1 MSSATCRRSSTS
13 SISSGSPGCYTR
25 SSSFSTY
32 SAAGPLDDPL
42 YGPPSPFSFVPPS
55 AMSLPSSP
63 ATSRPASPRS
73 LSNSRKTSIPRRE
86 SASASLSA
94 FARLNLG
101 RRPSVAERAEMA
113 ELTGLNCSE
122 GNFDSQNSEEF
133 SRVVKQILDFS
144 VIRTE
149 RGSKFSDRRRR
160 STSHAATDEL
170 PVGFKSG
177 WGWRISES
185 DGRITSQER
194 NESRS
199 TSRSRAPTRRN
210 ARCCCE
216 SASCGGE
223 RSRCGVLRC
232 RERSLSPTST

>member
-1 MSSATCRRSSTS
+1 MASATCRRSSTS
-13 SISSGSPGCYTR
+13 SISSGSPVCYTR

-42 YGPPSPFSFVPPS
+42 YGPPSPFSFVSPS
-55 AMSLPSSP
+55 AMSLPTSP
-63 ATSRPASPRS
+63 AISRPASPRS
-73 LSNSRKTSIPRRE
+73 PSNSRKTSIPRRE

-101 RRPSVAERAEMA
+101 RRPSVAERAEMT
-113 ELTGLNCSE
+113 ELTGLNRSE
-122 GNFDSQNSEEF
+122 GNFDSQTSEEI
-133 SRVVKQILDFS
+133 SRVVKQILDYS
-144 VIRTE
+144 AIRTE
-149 RGSKFSDRRRR
+149 RRRRR

-177 WGWRISES
+177 WGWRINGS
-185 DGRITSQER
+185 DGRISRQER

-199 TSRSRAPTRRN
+199 TSRSRARMRRN

-216 SASCGGE
+216 AGSCGGE
-223 RSRCGVLRC
+223 LGRCGVLRC
-232 RERSLSPTST
+232 RERSLSPTSS